1 MSCFQ
6 IRNFVTSN
14 NRARNIYLPL
24 RVVSCFQI
32 RNFVISNNPL
42 WKAYSWTCVVSC
54 FQIRNFVTSNNMER
68 LPIRWIMVVS
78 CFQIRNFV
86 TSNNILLPIPGIDI
100 VVSCFQIRNFVTS
113 NNLNLL
119 KRLIVC
125 RLLQKFKKKK
135 PSILFY
141 FGNKKEGFLF
151 SKNLEK
157 SELDTIFRRIFFWLT
172 IEDLYSFKL
181 LVGDS
186 QYSYFSIR
194 R

>member
-6 IRNFVTSN
+6 ICNFVTSN
-14 NRARNIYLPL
+14 NSVMLNSELL

-32 RNFVISNNPL
+32 CNFLTSNNFSISL
-42 WKAYSWTCVVSC
+42 LFSLYVVSC
-54 FQIRNFVTSNNMER
+54 FQI
-68 LPIRWIMVVS
+68 
-78 CFQIRNFV
+78 C
-86 TSNNILLPIPGIDI
+86 
-100 VVSCFQIRNFVTS
+100 NFVTS

-157 SELDTIFRRIFFWLT
+157 SELDTIFRRIFF
-172 IEDLYSFKL
+172 
-181 LVGDS
+181 
-186 QYSYFSIR
+186 
-194 R
+194 

>member
-1 MSCFQ
+1 M
-6 IRNFVTSN
+6 
-14 NRARNIYLPL
+14 L
-24 RVVSCFQI
+24 
-32 RNFVISNNPL
+32 
-42 WKAYSWTCVVSC
+42 VVSC

-68 LPIRWIMVVS
+68 LPIRWIM
-78 CFQIRNFV
+78 
-86 TSNNILLPIPGIDI
+86 

-172 IEDLYSFKL
+172 IEDFYPFKL

>member
-14 NRARNIYLPL
+14 NFIEIMEKE
-24 RVVSCFQI
+24 QQ
-32 RNFVISNNPL
+32 
-42 WKAYSWTCVVSC
+42 VVSC
-54 FQIRNFVTSNNMER
+54 FQIRNFVTSNNKAHWNRMWT
-68 LPIRWIMVVS
+68 P
-78 CFQIRNFV
+78 
-86 TSNNILLPIPGIDI
+86 